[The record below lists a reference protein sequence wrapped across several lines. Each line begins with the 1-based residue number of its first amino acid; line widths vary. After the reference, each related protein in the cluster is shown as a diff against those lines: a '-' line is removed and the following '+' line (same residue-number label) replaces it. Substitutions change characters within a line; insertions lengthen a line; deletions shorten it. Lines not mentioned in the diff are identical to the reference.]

1 LVTGTDH
8 RVCFRCKQPGHIAD
22 NCPLGP
28 EVKQFADPSAGV
40 APGDEDP
47 NPGGRPRSTQVCRF
61 DSGCTRADCWFT
73 HPSGRNPATLK
84 AGWAKAE
91 APGQYTQGLCPVAP
105 NAAAQGSEA
114 AAAGGDG
121 GGGGAPQPTS
131 LLTVVSKDVHPA
143 DRVVWL
149 AENELKDIP
158 EELGTVKSF
167 TSRGENR
174 YGFVIPDGDAHGGR
188 DLFLHANQIVDKN
201 WNPIQGER
209 VSYKYEERNGKPQAK
224 CVKLVFQVGT
234 TACKQRLVVVA
245 GCVAQIDGGAA
256 VVVAGE
262 CEQRG
267 AGSALTPCRGG
278 AGAVHARR
286 GSKCQP
292 EQPAAARARRRTRR
306 PTAAARAA
314 AGGRCLVE
322 PHQSGQDR
330 AGRRGRARAVRRAA
344 ADQEPTALSNGRS
357 ARGVGHQPAGQSPAE
372 EGGCCGREV
381 VRAKRRREVQT
392 DDGGG

>member
-1 LVTGTDH
+1 MVTGTDH

-28 EVKQFADPSAGV
+28 EVKQFADPNAGV
-40 APGDEDP
+40 ALGDEDP

-84 AGWAKAE
+84 AGWAKGEGSFAV
-91 APGQYTQGLCPVAP
+91 CPVAP
-105 NAAAQGSEA
+105 NAGAQGSEA
-114 AAAGGDG
+114 AAAGGE
-121 GGGGAPQPTS
+121 GGAGAQPTS

-143 DRVVWL
+143 DRVAWL

-174 YGFVIPDGDAHGGR
+174 YGFVIPDDGAHGGR

-224 CVKLVFQVGT
+224 CVKLVFQVS
-234 TACKQRLVVVA
+234 TAACTGSL
-245 GCVAQIDGGAA
+245 GCVAQTDVRCA
-256 VVVAGE
+256 AGE
-262 CEQRG
+262 REQRG
-267 AGSALTPCRGG
+267 ASSALAPCRGG
-278 AGAVHARR
+278 PGAVHASRS
-286 GSKCQP
+286 SKC
-292 EQPAAARARRRTRR
+292 QPAAARARRRIRR
-306 PTAAARAA
+306 PTEARAA
-314 AGGRCLVE
+314 AAAGGSRLVK
-322 PHQSGQDR
+322 PRQSGQDS
-330 AGRRGRARAVRRAA
+330 AGRRGRARAVCRVA
-344 ADQEPTALSNGRS
+344 ADQEPPALSNGRRG
-357 ARGVGHQPAGQSPAE
+357 ARGVRCVGHQPRGESPAE
-372 EGGCCGREV
+372 EGCCCGREV

>member
-1 LVTGTDH
+1 MVTGTDH

-28 EVKQFADPSAGV
+28 EVKQFADPNAGV
-40 APGDEDP
+40 ALGDEDP

-84 AGWAKAE
+84 AGWAKGEGSFAV
-91 APGQYTQGLCPVAP
+91 CPVAP
-105 NAAAQGSEA
+105 NAGAQGSEA
-114 AAAGGDG
+114 AAAGGE
-121 GGGGAPQPTS
+121 GGAGAQPTS

-143 DRVVWL
+143 DRVAWL

-174 YGFVIPDGDAHGGR
+174 YGFVIPDDGAHGGR

-224 CVKLVFQVGT
+224 CVKLVFQVS
-234 TACKQRLVVVA
+234 TAACTGLA
-245 GCVAQIDGGAA
+245 GMRCSNLWSL
-256 VVVAGE
+256 
-262 CEQRG
+262 R
-267 AGSALTPCRGG
+267 
-278 AGAVHARR
+278 RR
-286 GSKCQP
+286 G
-292 EQPAAARARRRTRR
+292 T
-306 PTAAARAA
+306 
-314 AGGRCLVE
+314 
-322 PHQSGQDR
+322 
-330 AGRRGRARAVRRAA
+330 
-344 ADQEPTALSNGRS
+344 
-357 ARGVGHQPAGQSPAE
+357 
-372 EGGCCGREV
+372 
-381 VRAKRRREVQT
+381 
-392 DDGGG
+392 